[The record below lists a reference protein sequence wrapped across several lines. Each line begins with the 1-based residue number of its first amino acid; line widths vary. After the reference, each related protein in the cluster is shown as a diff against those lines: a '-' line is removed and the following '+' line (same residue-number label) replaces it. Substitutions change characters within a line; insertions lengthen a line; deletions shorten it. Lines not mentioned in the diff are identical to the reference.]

1 MYERILVTLD
11 GTPLAEQA
19 LVHAVSIARRTGA
32 HVHLATV
39 RRLMPVTLLGTPRPA
54 GFEDV
59 ESNYLE
65 GIAERVREAGVSS
78 VFPEVF
84 TGGDVVEA
92 IEGHRR
98 KVDAGVTVIATHGRG
113 PVRREWM
120 GSVADRFV
128 RTSAAPVLLV
138 RADGEKPAEL
148 DLAADTRI
156 GRVLVPL
163 DGSAASEEALEP
175 ALELCRLYE
184 AGCTLVH
191 VVESLADVE
200 STWVGNPFEATE
212 EQLEAAR
219 AVAEAELDPV
229 CERIRSEGFAV
240 ERMARVA
247 AHVVEGI
254 LECAADSGADLIA
267 MATHGRGGLPRLV
280 LGSVADKVIRA
291 ADLPVLVVPPGGR

>member
-1 MYERILVTLD
+1 MYERILVALD

-32 HVHLATV
+32 HLHLATV
-39 RRLMPVTLLGTPRPA
+39 RRLMPVTLLGTPPPA
-54 GFEDV
+54 EFEDV
-59 ESNYLE
+59 ESGYLE
-65 GIAERVREAGVSS
+65 GIAERVQEAGVSS

-98 KVDAGVTVIATHGRG
+98 KVDAGLTVLCTHGRG
-113 PVRREWM
+113 PVRRAWM

-138 RADGEKPAEL
+138 RPDGEEPTESN
-148 DLAADTRI
+148 LAADTRI

-191 VVESLADVE
+191 IVESLADVE
-200 STWVGNPFEATE
+200 SIWVPNPFEATE

-219 AVAEAELDPV
+219 GVAEGELDAV
-229 CERIRSEGFAV
+229 CERLRSEGFAV
-240 ERMARVA
+240 ERMARVS
-247 AHVVEGI
+247 AHVAEGI
-254 LECAADSGADLIA
+254 IECAAGGRADLIA

-291 ADLPVLVVPPGGR
+291 ADCPVLVVPPGGH